1 MPVTTRKRPGI
12 AVPGRDSGRLAA
24 EYVVNS
30 EATPENGRSESDR
43 SRPYSGSTGVRKRL
57 CRCWDKGQFQANN
70 LGAGTV
76 PRSAT
81 DSAGPHQIRH
91 AGDERTAL
99 PLSGG
104 RFFHQ
109 EAENR
114 RGTASAICKR
124 GPPDLCGQ
132 APPLYLIS
140 LRVESG
146 GSFSEVDHDILHLGV
161 VLQNGLMGFA
171 ADA

>member
-1 MPVTTRKRPGI
+1 MSVTTRKRPGI

-57 CRCWDKGQFQANN
+57 CRCWDKDQFQAPFPG
-70 LGAGTV
+70 LRLIQPAHT
-76 PRSAT
+76 RSAMPAMREQLSR
-81 DSAGPHQIRH
+81 SAG
-91 AGDERTAL
+91 AV
-99 PLSGG
+99 
-104 RFFHQ
+104 FFHQ

-124 GPPDLCGQ
+124 GPPALCGQ

-161 VLQNGLMGFA
+161 VLQNDLMGFA

>member
-1 MPVTTRKRPGI
+1 MSGTTRKRPGI

-30 EATPENGRSESDR
+30 EATPENGRAESDR
-43 SRPYSGSTGVRKRL
+43 SRPFTGCAGVRKRL

-81 DSAGPHQIRH
+81 DSAGTHQLRS

-99 PLSGG
+99 PPCGG
-104 RFFHQ
+104 LFSHQ

-114 RGTASAICKR
+114 RGTASAIWKR
-124 GPPDLCGQ
+124 GPPALCGQ
-132 APPLYLIS
+132 APALYLIS

-161 VLQNGLMGFA
+161 MLQNDLMGFA

>member
-1 MPVTTRKRPGI
+1 MSVTTRKRPGI

-104 RFFHQ
+104 RFF
-109 EAENR
+109 
-114 RGTASAICKR
+114 S
-124 GPPDLCGQ
+124 
-132 APPLYLIS
+132 
-140 LRVESG
+140 SG
-146 GSFSEVDHDILHLGV
+146 G
-161 VLQNGLMGFA
+161 
-171 ADA
+171 

>member
-1 MPVTTRKRPGI
+1 MLIPIVQARNL
-12 AVPGRDSGRLAA
+12 AVPVG
-24 EYVVNS
+24 
-30 EATPENGRSESDR
+30 EN
-43 SRPYSGSTGVRKRL
+43 V
-57 CRCWDKGQFQANN
+57 
-70 LGAGTV
+70 
-76 PRSAT
+76 
-81 DSAGPHQIRH
+81 SAGPGIKTIFRQKTWEQAPFPGLRLIQPAHTRSAMPAMREQLSRS
-91 AGDERTAL
+91 AGAV
-99 PLSGG
+99 
-104 RFFHQ
+104 FFHQ

-124 GPPDLCGQ
+124 GPPALCGQ

-161 VLQNGLMGFA
+161 VLQNDLMGFA